1 MGGNYRIDHFYYK
14 FSNLLYLLKNKQIM
28 KKISLIFIF
37 CTIAGITQCQKVKD
51 CTGNVIGTYNGT
63 FYKNASGKSVYYT
76 KKYITPKQ
84 TIIHYNTNTG
94 THIGTSYYNNN
105 NMVTYKDGTGR
116 VNGTSSRYNNITTY
130 KDRTGKIISTTID
143 YGTHIVVKDPSG
155 KIIHTIHK

>member
-1 MGGNYRIDHFYYK
+1 
-14 FSNLLYLLKNKQIM
+14 M

-63 FYKNASGKSVYYT
+63 FYKNASGKSVCYT

-143 YGTHIVVKDPSG
+143 YGTYIVVKDPSG